1 MTQNGYR
8 QRVVRSCRLMERLHR
23 HVNANARQK
32 NWFDRATASYVI
44 IAQHSL
50 VAATFSI
57 DDLVISFI
65 TLKVDYRLLQCCSGR
80 STTWTECDLDR
91 VQSAVNAAAR
101 LTAGARKYDHVTP
114 LLKDLHW
121 LRVQQRVQYKLC
133 VLVHPCLNGTAT
145 RCMNDLTASLGSIP
159 VVVCTGCHL
168 PNLSCHPHVAQL
180 SAIERSPSLVREPGT
195 VYRLLSSFAL
205 YIAQYVQK
213 TSEIIPVWTI
223 CDDVHSDY
231 LAL

>member
-145 RCMNDLTASLGSIP
+145 RCMYDLTVSLGTTARRRLRSVSSADL
-159 VVVCTGCHL
+159 VVPSTRRSTIGDRALAVASPRAWNSLPPALFVCPLHRT
-168 PNLSCHPHVAQL
+168 
-180 SAIERSPSLVREPGT
+180 IRSKN
-195 VYRLLSSFAL
+195 
-205 YIAQYVQK
+205 I
-213 TSEIIPVWTI
+213 
-223 CDDVHSDY
+223 
-231 LAL
+231 